1 MLSAAS
7 SHYQELTPLQQ
18 YRGFR
23 WWNKG
28 GGSRTSNNHFTRDV
42 LRADGT
48 KAYVGYGVDSL
59 TVGLVAICRVKFAG
73 ETRDA
78 VASLY
83 PTAEEA
89 RITCAIVDAAAKVRD
104 LNFKYLVEGKGQ
116 PSPRASARMASPS
129 AIPTAWGK
137 ARRGVSSDLREADLN
152 CSSAAISQNQ
162 QPLSSVRR

>member
-1 MLSAAS
+1 M
-7 SHYQELTPLQQ
+7 
-18 YRGFR
+18 
-23 WWNKG
+23 
-28 GGSRTSNNHFTRDV
+28 

-59 TVGLVAICRVKFAG
+59 TVGLVAVCRVKFAG

-104 LNFKYLVEGKGQ
+104 LNFKYLAEGKGATVTARFG
-116 PSPRASARMASPS
+116 PDGITLCDPNRAVEGATGVFQRIYEK
-129 AIPTAWGK
+129 AI
-137 ARRGVSSDLREADLN
+137 
-152 CSSAAISQNQ
+152 
-162 QPLSSVRR
+162 

>member
-1 MLSAAS
+1 MARQCEPGPAAS
-7 SHYQELTPLQQ
+7 MARRCLSGSAQQ

-59 TVGLVAICRVKFAG
+59 TVGLVAVCRVKFAG

-104 LNFKYLVEGKGQ
+104 LNFNYVAEGKGATLTARFGQ
-116 PSPRASARMASPS
+116 GTQAFAGIARA
-129 AIPTAWGK
+129 
-137 ARRGVSSDLREADLN
+137 
-152 CSSAAISQNQ
+152 
-162 QPLSSVRR
+162 PLVG